1 MIKKTF
7 SASAQMPMLLPST
20 YLWEKVNEL
29 RVKGMPEGLCLG
41 INTLDDLCRLDRG
54 RVATITGIPGSGK
67 SEFVD
72 FITTTLNRNYG
83 MKTLFFSPEN
93 QPIEWHINKLIKQF
107 CGQNAPDLPQEQLR
121 DAVWYISNN
130 FYFFNYERVSRLD
143 DIMAIA
149 KQAVTEK
156 GVSVVV
162 LDSYNKIESSKEANE
177 LETDFISKILD
188 SLCRFA
194 IEMNVLVILVAH
206 PRKMESNRS
215 GNYSVPNAYDING
228 SANFFN
234 KSDYVIVV
242 HREDRNNDDTLIKV
256 DKVKFSFLGKG
267 GSCHLR
273 HDEESGNYYDEVIND
288 GNEVPNFDVEVDT
301 RPEPFAFPKLP
312 AAKEPLDVEV
322 SIYKGATDNIGSV
335 VNLKDF
341 LLADTY
347 KNVAERIR
355 AGKTA
360 DERHA
365 IKNEVKNTIPCIT
378 IAGTFSQRDGKHL
391 LSYSGLMSIDIDY
404 ADNADKMAKVPEILR
419 GLEYITYYS
428 KSISGDGYF
437 AICRIDYPEKFK
449 QHFLA
454 LQEEF
459 AGYGITIDKSCKD
472 ITRLR
477 FATYDADAYYNPN
490 AHSYHLLIE
499 DASLKVKKETKLLP
513 QRATSLSGR
522 TGEEK
527 VEKAIAE
534 IRRRGLNIP
543 DDYDTWFKLG
553 MSLSTLGDKGR
564 TLFHQISSIS
574 DKYNEQEC
582 DAQYDAIVEH
592 YDGNNDFSI
601 GTVVSVLNAVLSSNN
616 NKN

>member
-1 MIKKTF
+1 
-7 SASAQMPMLLPST
+7 MPMLLPST
-20 YLWEKVNEL
+20 YLWEKVNDL
-29 RVKGMPEGLCLG
+29 RVKGMPDGLRLG
-41 INTLDDLCRLDRG
+41 IDTLDDICRLDRG

-72 FITTTLNRNYG
+72 FITTRFNRNYG

-93 QPIEWHINKLIKQF
+93 QPIEWHLNKLIQQF
-107 CGQNAPDLPQEQLR
+107 CGLKAPDLSQDQLR

-130 FYFFNYERVSRLD
+130 FYFFNYERVTKLD

-149 KQAVTEK
+149 KQAVKEK

-162 LDSYNKIESSKEANE
+162 IDSYNKIESNKEAAE

-206 PRKMESNRS
+206 PRKMESRG
-215 GNYSVPNAYDING
+215 GNFSIPNAYDING

-242 HREDRNNDDTLIKV
+242 HREDRNDDDTLIKV

-273 HDEESGNYYDEVIND
+273 HDEKSGNYYDEPIEEED
-288 GNEVPNFDVEVDT
+288 GVAIPNFDVEVDT
-301 RPEPFAFPKLP
+301 RPEPFTFPKLP

-322 SIYKGATDNIGSV
+322 SMYKGATDNVGTV
-335 VNLKDF
+335 VNLKNF
-341 LLADTY
+341 LFADTY
-347 KNVAERIR
+347 KDVAERIR

-360 DERHA
+360 EERHA

-391 LSYSGLMSIDIDY
+391 LGYSGLMSIDIDY
-404 ADNADKMAKVPEILR
+404 ADNASIMAKVPEILK
-419 GLEYITYYS
+419 GLEYVTYYS

-477 FATYDADAYYNPN
+477 FASYDDNAYYNPD
-490 AHSYHLLIE
+490 AHSYHLLID
-499 DASLKVKKETKLLP
+499 DAPIKGTREQKLLP
-513 QRATSLSGR
+513 QRATSLSGK
-522 TGEEK
+522 TAEERVAK
-527 VEKAIAE
+527 DIAE
-534 IRRRGLNIP
+534 ICRRGLNIP

-564 TLFHQISSIS
+564 VLFHQLSSLS

-582 DAQYDAIVEH
+582 DEQYNAIVEH
-592 YDGNNDFSI
+592 YDGNNEFSI
-601 GTVVSVLNAVLSSNN
+601 GTAISVLNTVLSSNN
-616 NKN
+616 IKN

>member
-1 MIKKTF
+1 MTKKVL

-20 YLWEKVNEL
+20 YLWEKVNDL
-29 RVKGMPEGLCLG
+29 RVKGMPDGLRLG
-41 INTLDDLCRLDRG
+41 IDTLDDICRLDRG

-72 FITTTLNRNYG
+72 FITTRFNRNYG

-93 QPIEWHINKLIKQF
+93 QPIEWHLNKLIQQF
-107 CGQNAPDLPQEQLR
+107 CGLKAPDLSQDQLR

-130 FYFFNYERVSRLD
+130 FYFFNYERVTKLD

-149 KQAVTEK
+149 KQAVKEK

-162 LDSYNKIESSKEANE
+162 IDSYNKIESNKEAAE

-206 PRKMESNRS
+206 PRKMESRG
-215 GNYSVPNAYDING
+215 GNFSIPNAYDING

-242 HREDRNNDDTLIKV
+242 HREDRNDDDTLIKV

-273 HDEESGNYYDEVIND
+273 HDEESGNYYDEPVEEIDGVVIP
-288 GNEVPNFDVEVDT
+288 GFDVEVDT
-301 RPEPFAFPKLP
+301 RHEPFVFPKLP

-322 SIYKGATDNIGSV
+322 SEYKGATDNVGKI
-335 VNLKDF
+335 VNLKSF

-347 KNVAERIR
+347 KDVAERIR

-360 DERHA
+360 EERHA

-378 IAGTFSQRDGKHL
+378 VAGTFSQRDGKHL

-404 ADNADKMAKVPEILR
+404 ADNASIMVKVPEILK
-419 GLEYITYYS
+419 GLEYVTYYS

-477 FATYDADAYYNPN
+477 FASYDDNAYYNPD
-490 AHSYHLLIE
+490 AHSYHLLID
-499 DASLKVKKETKLLP
+499 DAPIKGTKEQKLLP
-513 QRATSLSGR
+513 QRASSLSGK
-522 TGEEK
+522 TAEER
-527 VEKAIAE
+527 VAKAIAE
-534 IRRRGLNIP
+534 ICRRGLNIP

-564 TLFHQISSIS
+564 MLFHEISRLS

-582 DAQYDAIVEH
+582 DEQYNAIVEH
-592 YDGNNDFSI
+592 YDGNNEFSI
-601 GTVVSVLNAVLSSNN
+601 GTAISVLNAVLNN
-616 NKN
+616 

>member
-1 MIKKTF
+1 
-7 SASAQMPMLLPST
+7 MPMLLPST

-29 RVKGMPEGLCLG
+29 RVKGMPDGLRLG
-41 INTLDDLCRLDRG
+41 INSLDDICRLDRC

-93 QPIEWHINKLIKQF
+93 QPIEWHLNKLIQQF
-107 CGQNAPDLPQEQLR
+107 SGVKAPDMSQEELR

-130 FYFFNYERVSRLD
+130 FYFFNYERVSKLD

-149 KQAVTEK
+149 KQTVKEK

-162 LDSYNKIESSKEANE
+162 LDSYNKIESNREANE

-206 PRKMESNRS
+206 PRKMESTRN
-215 GNYSVPNAYDING
+215 GNYSIPNAYDING

-256 DKVKFSFLGKG
+256 DKVKFSCLGKG

-273 HDEESGNYYDEVIND
+273 HDEESGNYYDEPVEEVD
-288 GNEVPNFDVEVDT
+288 GVEIPGFDVEVDT

-347 KNVAERIR
+347 KDVAERIR

-360 DERHA
+360 EERHA
-365 IKNEVKNTIPCIT
+365 IKNEVKDTIPCIT

-404 ADNADKMAKVPEILR
+404 ADNADKMAKVPETLK

-477 FATYDADAYYNPN
+477 FASYDENAYYNPN

-499 DASLKVKKETKLLP
+499 DAPLKVKKEKKLLP
-513 QRATSLSGR
+513 QRAISLSGK
-522 TGEEK
+522 TAEEK
-527 VEKAIAE
+527 VAKAIDE

-601 GTVVSVLNAVLSSNN
+601 GTAVSILNAVLSSNN